1 MHFGKEREK
10 AEGKAN
16 FSLKNTGKKEGMQVK
31 WTEFGKFFPHPL
43 LYLIQKKVFKYPLK
57 CVPVEL
63 PSGVGYCELT
73 CCIVLVGSI
82 LTGGLGFSLVKLQNF
97 LLYLHISEAES

>member
-43 LYLIQKKVFKYPLK
+43 LYLIQKSVQISLKVRA
-57 CVPVEL
+57 C
-63 PSGVGYCELT
+63 GVA
-73 CCIVLVGSI
+73 IWRR
-82 LTGGLGFSLVKLQNF
+82 
-97 LLYLHISEAES
+97 LL